1 MEKKINK
8 KLLVMIITLGG
19 FLITINQSILTI
31 ALSHFREVFGVSTST
46 VQWLTTG
53 FMLISGV
60 IIPLMAYLM
69 KRFTTRQLFFTA
81 MASLLVGALIS
92 GISTTFSIL
101 LIGRLITS
109 ISAAILMPLTMSIIS
124 VLFPKER
131 RGTIMGIVGLAII
144 LGAALAPTLSGLI
157 LSEFS
162 WRWIFLGMI
171 PFALITILLGMRY
184 LVNVSETEAAK
195 LDIPSVIYSTVG
207 LVALLYGFTIA
218 GSLGWTDRYVISL
231 LLLSL
236 IFIVLFCVRQGR
248 MDEPLL
254 NLRIFKYKEYTLVI
268 IIMFLVTMITYADMI
283 ILPIYLAEGRNFTPI
298 DAGLLLLPG
307 ALANAI
313 LSPFTGKLL
322 DKLGNRPVFI
332 IGLVIIIPCL
342 WVATD
347 LTDTTAFS
355 FLVIRSLMLRIGFS
369 FLMMPLM
376 TASLNVLPEKLTD
389 HGSAMTNTL
398 RQLSA
403 AIGTTLIITIYT
415 AHTIRYNR
423 ELTSAADA
431 HTTIQDI
438 GKYALILG
446 SDDAYFYMTIAAVVS
461 LIVALFLPHKKK
473 NNIEQ
478 AEK

>member
-1 MEKKINK
+1 MEKQVNK
-8 KLLVMIITLGG
+8 KILVMLLTLGG
-19 FLITINQSILTI
+19 FLITINQSILTVT
-31 ALSHFREVFGVSTST
+31 LSHFREVFDVSTSA

-69 KRFTTRQLFFTA
+69 KRFTTKQLFFSA
-81 MASLLVGALIS
+81 MMSLLVGVLIS
-92 GISTTFSIL
+92 GVAPNFAIL

-109 ISAAILMPLTMSIIS
+109 ISAAIIMPLAMSIIS
-124 VLFPKER
+124 VLYPKEK
-131 RGTIMGIVGLAII
+131 RGTIMGIVGLAVIF
-144 LGAALAPTLSGLI
+144 GAALAPTLSGII
-157 LSEFS
+157 LNELS

-195 LDIPSVIYSTVG
+195 LDVPSVIYSTVG
-207 LVALLYGFTIA
+207 LTALLYGFTIA
-218 GSLGWTDRYVISL
+218 GGLGWGNVYVIGL
-231 LLLSL
+231 VLLSI
-236 IFIVLFCVRQGR
+236 IFITLFTVRQSR
-248 MDEPLL
+248 LEEPLL
-254 NLRIFKYKEYTLVI
+254 NLTIFKYKQYTLVI

-347 LTDTTAFS
+347 LTETTTFL
-355 FLVIRSLMLRIGFS
+355 FLVIRSLFLRIGFS

-376 TASLNVLPEKLTD
+376 TASLNVLPERLTD

-403 AIGTTLIITIYT
+403 AIGTAVIITIYT
-415 AHTIRYNR
+415 AHTQRYND
-423 ELTSAADA
+423 ELISTMDA
-431 HTTIQDI
+431 HGHIEDI
-438 GKYALILG
+438 GKYALIMG
-446 SDDAYFYMTIAAVVS
+446 SDDAYFYMTIAAIIS
-461 LIVALFLPHKKK
+461 LILALFLPSK
-473 NNIEQ
+473 NK
-478 AEK
+478 AEKLES